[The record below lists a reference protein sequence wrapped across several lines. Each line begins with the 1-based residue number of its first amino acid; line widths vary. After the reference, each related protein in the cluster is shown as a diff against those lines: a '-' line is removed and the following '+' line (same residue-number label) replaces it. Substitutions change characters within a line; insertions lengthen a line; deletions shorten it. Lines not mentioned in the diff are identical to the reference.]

1 MKIFNMFHLLL
12 SLMGLFIAA
21 SSVQARPCGLT
32 DPEGDNPDNI
42 CHEYTFTPGVHT
54 NAFRPGD
61 GRPVRGLS
69 TTANPLGPIQIDPG
83 KDFWT
88 EIKTSGDSR
97 KLKTSGNKSYTISK

>member
-1 MKIFNMFHLLL
+1 MKFFHVLHVVFSLACLLTATQDAQ
-12 SLMGLFIAA
+12 S
-21 SSVQARPCGLT
+21 RPCGLT

-42 CHEYTFTPGVHT
+42 CHEFTFTPGVHT
-54 NAFRPGD
+54 NAFRQGD

-69 TTANPLGPIQIDPG
+69 TTANQLGPIQIDPG

-88 EIKTSGDSR
+88 EIKTSGGSR